1 MNHLYLCQGCEFL
14 DDAIRF
20 LGPVS
25 PFRPSSPLPPSPP
38 LPPAE
43 TVGEELLEL
52 EDKGYTADLS
62 FETDPYGLYA
72 GDLDMRLNPESYHV
86 DEVDRASDGSLYAV
100 SFTAGVKGIIV
111 DEKH

>member
-1 MNHLYLCQGCEFL
+1 MYHLYLCQGCEFL

-25 PFRPSSPLPPSPP
+25 PFRP

-43 TVGEELLEL
+43 TLGEELSEL
-52 EDKGYTADLS
+52 EDKGYTTDLS

-86 DEVDRASDGSLYAV
+86 DEVDRTSDASLYAV
-100 SFTAGVKGIIV
+100 SFTAGVKGFIV